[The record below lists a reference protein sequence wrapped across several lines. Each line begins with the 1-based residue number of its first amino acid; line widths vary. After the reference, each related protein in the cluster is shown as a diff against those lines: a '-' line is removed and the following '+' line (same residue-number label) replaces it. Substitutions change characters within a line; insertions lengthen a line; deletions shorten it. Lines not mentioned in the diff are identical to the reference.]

1 MWNVFKTVKDYFAQ
15 GPSTLIMTSDIAK
28 FVELT
33 LNKNATPEGR
43 DIIREEIE
51 NNPAVISGD
60 YV

>member
-1 MWNVFKTVKDYFAQ
+1 
-15 GPSTLIMTSDIAK
+15 MTSDIAK